1 MKKILLVGN
10 PNVGKS
16 AIFSRL
22 TGARVVIS
30 NFPGSTVEYTKGRSK
45 IFGDVVEVIDIPG
58 TYSSNPSCCAEEVA
72 VKMLDQGDIIVNV
85 VDATNLERNLY
96 LTLELLTRGL
106 PVIVALNIW
115 DETKHRGISIDVKKL
130 EELLGVPVVSTC
142 GLTGEGIRELA
153 LKMKNMKP
161 VKRSNISDEER
172 WVEIGNI
179 IKEVQRLHHRHHTFL
194 ELLEGWSIRPISGL
208 IIGAFIMV
216 VSFFLVRSIGESI
229 INHLLDP
236 LFNNYWLPV
245 VSSLSSIISKFGF
258 LHYIVIGKLIN
269 GGIDFGL
276 SFGLLTTGLYV
287 PIVMVA
293 PYILSFYFVLGL
305 MEDFGYLPRFAVL
318 VDNVMHKLG
327 LHGYAA
333 VGMILGL
340 GCNVAGALSVRLL
353 ESRREKFIASTL
365 LSIAVPCMAQIAV
378 IVGLLGARSNKAVMI
393 VFATL
398 LLLWFIIGYIL
409 NKVLKGESIPLMLE
423 IPPYRRPHFGA
434 VFKKLW
440 MRISGFFLTAIPYV
454 LLGVFLVNVS
464 YFFGVIDFFA
474 RIFSPV
480 LKNIWGLPS
489 EAISA
494 LLIGF
499 IRKDVAVGMLG
510 PMGLTLKQLT
520 VGCVILAI
528 YFPCFAT
535 FMVLF
540 RELGFKDMLK
550 AAAIMIFV
558 AITVGGTLNLIL

>member
-1 MKKILLVGN
+1 MKNVLLVGN

-45 IFGDVVEVIDIPG
+45 IFGDVVDVIDIPG
-58 TYSSNPSCCAEEVA
+58 TYSLKPNCCAEEIA
-72 VKMLDQGDIIVNV
+72 VKMLDQGDVIVNV

-96 LTLELLTRGL
+96 LTLELIERGS

-115 DETKHRGISIDVKKL
+115 DETKHRGISIDIKRL

-153 LKMKNMKP
+153 LKMKDLKP
-161 VKRSNISDEER
+161 KHREDVSDEQR
-172 WVEIGNI
+172 WIEIGNI
-179 IKEVQRLHHRHHTFL
+179 TQEVQKLHHRHHTFL
-194 ELLEGWSIRPISGL
+194 EILEGLSIRPFSGL
-208 IIGAFIMV
+208 IIGLLIMA
-216 VSFFLVRSIGESI
+216 VSFFVVRLVGEGI
-229 INHLLDP
+229 INYLLDP
-236 LFNNYWLPV
+236 LFENYWLPIMD
-245 VSSLSSIISKFGF
+245 SLSAVISKFSF
-258 LHYIVIGKLIN
+258 LHYIVIGRLID

-305 MEDFGYLPRFAVL
+305 MEDFGYLPRLAVL

-340 GCNVAGALSVRLL
+340 GCNVSGALSVRLL
-353 ESRREKFIASTL
+353 ESKREKFIASTL

-378 IVGLLGARSNKAVMI
+378 IVGLLGARSHKAVMV
-393 VFATL
+393 VFLTL
-398 LLLWFIIGYIL
+398 LLLWFIIGYVL

-423 IPPYRRPHFGA
+423 IPPYRRPQLGA
-434 VFKKLW
+434 VLKKLW
-440 MRISGFFLTAIPYV
+440 MRISGFLLTAIPYV
-454 LLGVFLVNVS
+454 LLGVLLVNML
-464 YFFGVIDFFA
+464 YAFGVVDFFA
-474 RIFSPV
+474 RIFSPL

-494 LLIGF
+494 LLVGF
-499 IRKDVAVGMLG
+499 LRKDVAVGMLG

-520 VGCVILAI
+520 IGCVILAI

-535 FMVLF
+535 FIVLF
-540 RELGFKDMLK
+540 KELGLRDMLK
-550 AAAIMIFV
+550 AAVIMISV
-558 AITVGGTLNLIL
+558 AIIVGGALNFIL

>member
-1 MKKILLVGN
+1 MKNILLVGN

-30 NFPGSTVEYTKGRSK
+30 NFSGSTVEYTKGRSK
-45 IFGDVVEVIDIPG
+45 IFGDIVDVIDVPG
-58 TYSSNPSCCAEEVA
+58 TYSLKPNCCAEEVA
-72 VKMLDQGDIIVNV
+72 VKMIDEGDIVINV

-96 LTLELLTRGL
+96 LTLELIERGL

-115 DETKHRGISIDVKKL
+115 DETKHRGISIDIKRL

-142 GLTGEGIRELA
+142 GLTGEGIREIA
-153 LKMKNMKP
+153 SKMKDLKP
-161 VKRSNISDEER
+161 KQKEDVSDQQR
-172 WVEIGNI
+172 WIEIGSI
-179 IKEVQRLHHRHHTFL
+179 TQEVQRLCHRHHTFL
-194 ELLEGWSIRPISGL
+194 EILEGLSIRPVSGL
-208 IIGAFIMV
+208 IIGLIIMV
-216 VSFFLVRSIGESI
+216 ASFFVVRVIGEGV

-236 LFNNYWLPV
+236 LFENYWLPV
-245 VSSLSSIISKFGF
+245 MNSLSTVLSKFSF
-258 LHYIVIGKLIN
+258 LHYVIIGKLIN

-305 MEDFGYLPRFAVL
+305 MEDFGYLPRLAVL

-340 GCNVAGALSVRLL
+340 GCNVSGALSVRLL

-378 IVGLLGARSNKAVMI
+378 IAGLLGARSGRAVMI
-393 VFATL
+393 VFLTL

-409 NKVLKGESIPLMLE
+409 NKVLRGESAPLILE
-423 IPPYRRPHFGA
+423 IPPYRRPHFRA
-434 VFKKLW
+434 VLKKLW
-440 MRISGFFLTAIPYV
+440 MRISSFFITAIPYV
-454 LLGVFLVNVS
+454 LLGVLLVNML
-464 YFFGVIDFFA
+464 YAFGIVDFFA
-474 RIFSPV
+474 HIFSPV
-480 LKNIWGLPS
+480 LKNIWGLPP

-499 IRKDVAVGMLG
+499 LRKDVAVGMLG

-535 FMVLF
+535 FIVLF
-540 RELGFKDMLK
+540 RELGLRDMLK
-550 AAAIMIFV
+550 AAFIMVGV
-558 AITVGGTLNLIL
+558 ALMVGGILNFIL

>member
-22 TGARVVIS
+22 TGVRVVIS

-58 TYSSNPSCCAEEVA
+58 TYSSNPNCCAEEVA

-142 GLTGEGIRELA
+142 GLTGEGIREVA
-153 LKMKNMKP
+153 LKMKNLKP
-161 VKRSNISDEER
+161 VKRSDISDEER

-194 ELLEGWSIRPISGL
+194 ELLEGWSIRPISGF
-208 IIGAFIMV
+208 IIGAFVMV
-216 VSFFLVRSIGESI
+216 VSFFLVRFIGESI

-258 LHYIVIGKLIN
+258 LHYIIIGKLIN

-393 VFATL
+393 VFSTL

-434 VFKKLW
+434 VVKKLW

-494 LLIGF
+494 LLVGF

>member
-1 MKKILLVGN
+1 MKKIILVGN

-30 NFPGSTVEYTKGRSK
+30 NFPGSTVEYLKGRSK
-45 IFGDVVEVIDIPG
+45 ISGELVEVIDIPG
-58 TYSSNPSCCAEEVA
+58 TYSLKPNCRAEEVA
-72 VKMLDQGDIIVNV
+72 VKMLDQGDITINV
-85 VDATNLERNLY
+85 VDATNLERNLF
-96 LTLELLTRGL
+96 LTLELISKGL

-115 DETKHRGISIDVKKL
+115 DETKHRGINIDIKRL

-142 GLTGEGIRELA
+142 GLTGEGIKDLI
-153 LKMKNMKP
+153 LKMKDLKP
-161 VKRSNISDEER
+161 REAKSISDQER
-172 WVEIGNI
+172 WIKIGEIT
-179 IKEVQRLHHRHHTFL
+179 KEVQQLCHRHHTLL
-194 ELLEGWSIRPISGL
+194 ELLEGWSIKPFSGL
-208 IIGAFIMV
+208 IIAAFVMTA
-216 VSFFLVRSIGESI
+216 SFFLVRFIGEGI
-229 INHLLDP
+229 INYILDP
-236 LFNNYWLPV
+236 LFENYWLPV
-245 VSSLSSIISKFGF
+245 VSSLSSVISRFDF

-305 MEDFGYLPRFAVL
+305 MEDFGYLPRVAVL

-340 GCNVAGALSVRLL
+340 GCNVPGALSVRLL
-353 ESRREKFIASTL
+353 ENRREKFIASTL

-378 IVGLLGARSNKAVMI
+378 IIGLLGSRSTGAII
-393 VFATL
+393 VVFSTL

-409 NKVLKGESIPLMLE
+409 NKVLKGESNPLILE
-423 IPPYRRPHFGA
+423 IPPYRKPQIVA
-434 VFKKLW
+434 VLKKLW
-440 MRISGFFLTAIPYV
+440 MRMSGFFFTAIPYV
-454 LLGVFLVNVS
+454 LLGVFVVNML
-464 YFFGVIDFFA
+464 YFSGVIDLLSK
-474 RIFSPV
+474 IFSPL

-489 EAISA
+489 EAIAA

-499 IRKDVAVGMLG
+499 LRKDVAVGMLG

-520 VGCVILAI
+520 IGSVILAI

-535 FMVLF
+535 FIVLF
-540 RELGFKDMLK
+540 RELGLKDMLK

-558 AITVGGTLNLIL
+558 AVLVGGFLNLIL